1 MIIWMKFLF
10 LFLNFE
16 IVLKNTNAYQL
27 NTKFE
32 MNDNFQKCH
41 EIFDTHFITYTGHVF
56 DQYVR
61 LLLAIITRLKL
72 NIEESNFPYTPVTFK
87 S

>member
-1 MIIWMKFLF
+1 M
-10 LFLNFE
+10 
-16 IVLKNTNAYQL
+16 VLKNTNAYQL

-32 MNDNFQKCH
+32 INDIFQKCH
-41 EIFDTHFITYTGHVF
+41 EIFDTHFITYTGLVF

-61 LLLAIITRLKL
+61 LLLAIIIRLKL
-72 NIEESNFPYTPVTFK
+72 NIEVSNFPYTPVTFK